1 MRKMRKFVAEAK
13 AVLLLALVIGVI
25 GFMISFFVVSS
36 IPMVCIAAFAV
47 SFIAAAVIGVIAGMC
62 DEYRVSIRIERK
74 R

>member
-25 GFMISFFVVSS
+25 GFMISFFAVSS